1 MRRLDLPGW
10 AGVTCL
16 LIGSSLALDD
26 RFVQAASPDLED
38 LLDGKPQLRLYSN
51 LYNTDDAE
59 KPGKFS
65 RESVEAAPDALKL
78 PTFSKH
84 ASLPYLRYRGVI
96 YLKFLQ
102 CCITFGSAILLKQGK
117 FIDR

>member
-26 RFVQAASPDLED
+26 RFVQAASPDFDLEN

-51 LYNTDDAE
+51 LYNTDDVD

-65 RESVEAAPDALKL
+65 RDSVEAAPDSLKL

-84 ASLPYLRYRGVI
+84 ASLPYLRSMGV
-96 YLKFLQ
+96 
-102 CCITFGSAILLKQGK
+102 T
-117 FIDR
+117 